1 MTMIKPLMGILVAVS
16 LSACAETE
24 TEALSSEP
32 YAAWDEAARKLYM
45 ELAAVGS
52 IPTSAEVGI
61 PPYSGAKL
69 ISPALSA
76 GEGNSICQLTLGV
89 NDSPSK
95 VRDFYVKKVGDSFR
109 LMDLGYIYIF
119 NHKEDDDISIHFLS
133 EGAGEYTTEI
143 LMNFRPRNGYR
154 CVDLDPAY
162 S

>member
-16 LSACAETE
+16 LSACAESDLE

-61 PPYSGAKL
+61 PPYPGAKL
-69 ISPALSA
+69 ISPALSV
-76 GEGNSICQLTLGV
+76 GEDASICQLTLGV

-95 VRDFYVKKVGDSFR
+95 VRDFYVKK
-109 LMDLGYIYIF
+109 
-119 NHKEDDDISIHFLS
+119 
-133 EGAGEYTTEI
+133 
-143 LMNFRPRNGYR
+143 
-154 CVDLDPAY
+154 
-162 S
+162 